1 MRFHALACSYDST
14 IAGHGRVDPATTAA
28 LRRVLASGRHLIL
41 LSRRPLPELLA
52 ELPPALFVMVV
63 ADNGAVLYHPD
74 TEQIEHLVPDPGAAD
89 KTVGLRAALTALC
102 LSPRNLVAV
111 GAAANDLAYLQHAE
125 FSVAVA
131 NAPMA
136 LREQV
141 DHVTTGEAGAGV
153 SELVTALITG
163 DLASLKPRRPRRI
176 LVGANLAGTQFT
188 IPVHG
193 TNLLLAGTSGSGKS
207 TLMTGLLERIN
218 IQGYQFCALDPE
230 GDHQHFPGAD
240 HFGDRHHAPTPDDV
254 LTALAQPDRSVVVNL
269 LAVALQ
275 DLPVFLRRLLRRLQE
290 LRTHTGRP
298 HWLLLEEANHFLPLP
313 TQKNAFH
320 VPRWLDGMILAAV
333 NPEHVAPDATA
344 LADVV
349 LAFGQPWSVLTRYAD
364 AIGEQPPTG
373 PAETGHEAALDKGTA
388 LLWERGP
395 GRLHTIRA
403 AGGNSRRQPHLRRW
417 AEAPLIEEKA
427 FRFRGPDNRLNLPA
441 RTLSGFLDLAHGVD
455 DHTWLHHL
463 HRGEYSTWLREV
475 IHDDLL
481 ADAIAAI
488 ETDQTL
494 TTRDSRAHLSAA
506 FHRWYRQ

>member
-28 LRRVLASGRHLIL
+28 LRRVVASGRHLIL

-52 ELPPALFVMVV
+52 ELPSALFVMVV

-74 TEQIEHLVPDPGAAD
+74 TEQIEHLVPDPAAAD
-89 KTVGLRAALTALC
+89 KTVGLRAALTALG

-131 NAPMA
+131 NAAMA

-240 HFGDRHHAPTPDDV
+240 HFGDRHHAPPRTTCSPPWPNPTAASWSTCSPSDSRTCRCSCAGYCAASKSCAPTPD
-254 LTALAQPDRSVVVNL
+254 
-269 LAVALQ
+269 
-275 DLPVFLRRLLRRLQE
+275 
-290 LRTHTGRP
+290 
-298 HWLLLEEANHFLPLP
+298 
-313 TQKNAFH
+313 
-320 VPRWLDGMILAAV
+320 
-333 NPEHVAPDATA
+333 
-344 LADVV
+344 
-349 LAFGQPWSVLTRYAD
+349 
-364 AIGEQPPTG
+364 
-373 PAETGHEAALDKGTA
+373 
-388 LLWERGP
+388 
-395 GRLHTIRA
+395 
-403 AGGNSRRQPHLRRW
+403 
-417 AEAPLIEEKA
+417 
-427 FRFRGPDNRLNLPA
+427 A
-441 RTLSGFLDLAHGVD
+441 RTGCCSKKPTTSSRCLPRR
-455 DHTWLHHL
+455 T
-463 HRGEYSTWLREV
+463 RSTSP
-475 IHDDLL
+475 
-481 ADAIAAI
+481 AGS
-488 ETDQTL
+488 TG
-494 TTRDSRAHLSAA
+494 
-506 FHRWYRQ
+506 